1 MGIKILLAIP
11 GHLKTVPMGHY
22 CREAFVE
29 LGHQVTLFDFH
40 PSAMDRLF
48 DHLLP
53 QDKTD
58 PEARN
63 RHMNRRFCKMI
74 EAVKPDLL
82 FTVYGMDLATSSLE
96 YARSVGTVR
105 ACWWLNDPFQTH
117 RYRTQALFND
127 YVFSNSSVSVDAH
140 HQAGTPHA
148 FFLPVGVSP
157 AIHRPHPVEKQYA
170 SDLCFAGDWSPLR
183 EKFLTRLAQQ
193 FQVKIFG
200 PWKKKLNKNSLLHP
214 YVVDGLFTPDAMARM
229 FSAAKVVFNLHT
241 WFETHD
247 HGVNPRL
254 LEAAG
259 CGAFQVVDWKQEIPL
274 LFTEGEEI
282 CCFRTMDELLEL
294 TQYALSSEAMRR
306 SVAQAAMQR
315 VLRDHTYRV
324 RMAQALA
331 QMGFAGE

>member
-22 CREAFVE
+22 CQEAFAE

-40 PSAMDRLF
+40 SSAMDRLL
-48 DHLLP
+48 DRLLP
-53 QDKTD
+53 SDKQN
-58 PEARN
+58 PEMRN
-63 RHMNRRFCKMI
+63 RHMNRRFCKI
-74 EAVKPDLL
+74 LEAVKPDLL
-82 FTVYGMDLATSSLE
+82 FTIYGMDLSTASLAF
-96 YARSVGTVR
+96 ARSQGAVR

-117 RYRTQALFND
+117 RYRIQAPFND
-127 YVFSNSSVSVDAH
+127 YLFSNSSVSVEAH
-140 HQAGTPHA
+140 RQAGTPNA

-157 AIHRPHPVEKQYA
+157 TVHRPHPPEKQYA
-170 SDLCFAGDWSPLR
+170 CDLCFAGDWSPLR

-200 PWKKKLNKNSLLHP
+200 PWKKKLNKKSPLLP

-229 FSAAKVVFNLHT
+229 FSSAKVVFNLHT

-259 CGAFQVVDWKQEIPL
+259 CGAFQVVDWKREIPL
-274 LFTEGEEI
+274 LFQEGEEV
-282 CCFRTMDELLEL
+282 CCFRTMDELLERIE
-294 TQYALSSEAMRR
+294 YALSSETMRN
-306 SVAQAAMQR
+306 SVAKAAMQR
-315 VLRDHTYRV
+315 ALRDHTYQA
-324 RMAQALA
+324 RMTQALT
-331 QMGFAGE
+331 QMGF